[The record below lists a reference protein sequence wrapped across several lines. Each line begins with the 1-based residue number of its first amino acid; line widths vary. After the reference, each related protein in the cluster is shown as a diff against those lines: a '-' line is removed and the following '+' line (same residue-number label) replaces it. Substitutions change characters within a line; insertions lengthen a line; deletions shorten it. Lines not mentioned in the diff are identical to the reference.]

1 MGRLTLTFENAC
13 SSTDG
18 KLSRAR
24 QSILQASLPTEE
36 TKLREKERA
45 KVEEKKDNLDVS

>member
-18 KLSRAR
+18 RLSRAR
-24 QSILQASLPTEE
+24 QCNLQASLPTEE
-36 TKLREKERA
+36 TKSREKERA
-45 KVEEKKDNLDVS
+45 KEMVKKDNPDVS